1 MLALYHNSMSS
12 CSQKVRLVLAEKGLD
27 WESRHLVLRAG
38 DTQTAEYLKLNPRGV
53 VPTLDHDGLIIRESN
68 VILEYLEDA
77 FPDMPLRPAD
87 PFGRAEMRL
96 WTKRLDEGHHDL
108 ATASLSMGVAF
119 RHQFLEKDEAEINVL
134 IDSVPDP
141 VKRERRRALI
151 FKGVDAPV
159 FHEAVRMWAALVRD
173 MDTALQGR
181 DWLAGE
187 AYSLAE
193 AAYAPYI
200 TRLDHLSLMG
210 FLDGY
215 PNLAGWYDRVMAR
228 PSYGLAFGDW
238 NEEKY
243 LTLMSEKGAAVW
255 PRIQEMIAEAG

>member
-1 MLALYHNSMSS
+1 
-12 CSQKVRLVLAEKGLD
+12 
-27 WESRHLVLRAG
+27 
-38 DTQTAEYLKLNPRGV
+38 
-53 VPTLDHDGLIIRESN
+53 
-68 VILEYLEDA
+68 
-77 FPDMPLRPAD
+77 
-87 PFGRAEMRL
+87 
-96 WTKRLDEGHHDL
+96 
-108 ATASLSMGVAF
+108 LSVGVAF

-134 IDSVPDP
+134 IDSVPNP
-141 VKRERRRALI
+141 VKRERRRDLI

-173 MDTALQGR
+173 MDAALQGR
-181 DWLAGE
+181 DWLAGN

-193 AAYAPYI
+193 AAYTPYI
-200 TRLDHLSLMG
+200 TRLDHLNLMG

-215 PNLAGWYDRVMAR
+215 PNLAGWYDRVMVR

-255 PRIQEMIAEAG
+255 PRIQEMIAEAA